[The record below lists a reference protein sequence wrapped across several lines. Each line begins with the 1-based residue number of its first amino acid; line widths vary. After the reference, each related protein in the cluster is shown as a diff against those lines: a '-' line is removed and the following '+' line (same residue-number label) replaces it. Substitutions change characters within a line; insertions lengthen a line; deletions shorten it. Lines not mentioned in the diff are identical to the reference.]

1 MKQKASEE
9 GITEGTLRRAK
20 DYLGVIGAPDGYG
33 GSWVLRLPHSEPE
46 SGDMRQSAPA
56 ANNLHNSGAT
66 CATLDHPPETAGV
79 EGPRPICL
87 EQTSQKCASSEMVN
101 ESTASGDT
109 SSERVIQADLD
120 RLGIPQHPAL
130 NGSDDCK
137 TRRHY

>member
-1 MKQKASEE
+1 
-9 GITEGTLRRAK
+9 
-20 DYLGVIGAPDGYG
+20 
-33 GSWVLRLPHSEPE
+33 
-46 SGDMRQSAPA
+46 
-56 ANNLHNSGAT
+56 
-66 CATLDHPPETAGV
+66 
-79 EGPRPICL
+79 
-87 EQTSQKCASSEMVN
+87 MVN